1 MASEVE
7 ETLKRLVG
15 HKGVIGTI
23 VVNNEGV
30 PIKSTLDNATTVQ
43 YSGLLNN
50 LVDQAKTMF
59 KELDPTNDLTFL
71 RIRTKKHEIMVAP
84 DRDYL
89 LIVIQNTQDA

>member
-1 MASEVE
+1 M
-7 ETLKRLVG
+7 
-15 HKGVIGTI
+15 
-23 VVNNEGV
+23 

-71 RIRTKKHEIMVAP
+71 RIRTKVVPSFNYPTNLIFLRIKT
-84 DRDYL
+84 
-89 LIVIQNTQDA
+89 IVISSLFLS